1 MSKLSIISMAM
12 PRDGFFKAG
21 LLASVLQGLSAV
33 ALLGV
38 SAWLISRA
46 AEVSSIV
53 YLGLAIVGVRGFAVG
68 RATFRYVE
76 RLLLHESAFRM
87 LGEKRPLVFMALA
100 PFIPAGMKDQKRGE
114 TLSKVVNDVDELQ
127 NLPLRIV
134 APLVQAIVVSIVS
147 VVFVASLLPS
157 FGLALG
163 LALVG
168 AFFIAIPMTSR
179 FGRRADVSIA
189 PLKAKL
195 AAQSLDLLENL
206 DVYLSFDWLATR
218 RAEIA
223 ETDRNLRRAISK
235 SAISN
240 GLGLALFSLFASAAM
255 ISGAWFGG
263 RAVELGHTPGA
274 TLAVFM
280 LLPLAVFEVV
290 QNVQPIGSAW
300 RRYRASASRL
310 GELLDRRLPA
320 VLEIHDGENRL
331 DRVESLEIRGGVV
344 KYPDSESQ
352 AVSSFD
358 ISFHRGEVVLLS
370 GESGAGKSSIA
381 LVLARL
387 LNLESGAYKINNRNA
402 AEYST
407 ASIREKVGY
416 LEQSP
421 SIFVGDVRANLLL
434 AKPSAHDS
442 ELVEVLESV
451 GLWGMFS
458 NRQGL
463 NTNLGDRGVSIS
475 GGEAQRLALARGIL
489 AGFEVLILDEP
500 TANIDRETGDA
511 LVNDLLA
518 IARAEN
524 RTILLI
530 SHEAGYQKLVDR
542 EIRIS

>member
-1 MSKLSIISMAM
+1 MAL
-12 PRDGFFKAG
+12 PRDGFFKTG
-21 LLASVLQGLSAV
+21 LLVSVLQGLSAI

-127 NLPLRIV
+127 NLPLRII
-134 APLVQAIVVSIVS
+134 APLVQAIVVSIVA
-147 VVFVASLLPS
+147 VVFVASLLPDA
-157 FGLALG
+157 GLALG

-168 AFFIAIPMTSR
+168 AFFIAIPITSR
-179 FGRRADVSIA
+179 FGRRADDSIA

-195 AAQSLDLLENL
+195 ASQSLDLLENL
-206 DVYLSFDWLATR
+206 DVYVAFGWLATR

-223 ETDRNLRRAISK
+223 ETDRNLRRAISR

-240 GLGLALFSLFASAAM
+240 GLGLALFSLFASSAM

-263 RAVELGHTPGA
+263 RAVESGQTPGA

-300 RRYRASASRL
+300 RRYRVSASRL
-310 GELLDRRLPA
+310 SELLDRRLPA
-320 VLEIHDGENRL
+320 VLEIRDGETRL
-331 DRVESLEIRGGVV
+331 EQVQSLELLGGVV
-344 KYPDSESQ
+344 KYPDSENEAASG
-352 AVSSFD
+352 VD
-358 ISFHRGEVVLLS
+358 IKLQKGECVMLS

-387 LNLESGAYKINNRNA
+387 LNLESGTYKINGRNA
-402 AEYST
+402 AEYSI

-416 LEQSP
+416 LEQSA

-434 AKPSAHDS
+434 AKPSADDV

-463 NTNLGDRGVSIS
+463 NTSLGDRGISIS
-475 GGEAQRLALARGIL
+475 GGEAQRMALARGIL
-489 AGFEVLILDEP
+489 AGFEVFILDEP
-500 TANIDRETGDA
+500 TANIDRKTGDA
-511 LVNDLLA
+511 LINDLLT
-518 IARAEN
+518 IAKAEN

-530 SHEAGYQKLVDR
+530 SHEARYRQLVDR
-542 EIRIS
+542 EVRIS